1 MTTCPWRERGGQPG
15 AWADC
20 PTISKMGY
28 SSFQR
33 MLQLQGREGLLV
45 KRKAGKA
52 TLCCRQVVTVK
63 LSRPEEALLSD
74 SSYEMLREVTQRV
87 RGWQRR
93 LQAPTVCTAIY
104 LMYMGAEALPLAL
117 G

>member
-1 MTTCPWRERGGQPG
+1 MHGQTAAVWWGG
-15 AWADC
+15 

-33 MLQLQGREGLLV
+33 MLQSRGREGFLV

-74 SSYEMLREVTQRV
+74 SSYEMLREETKRV